1 MVVRL
6 RRTVVGTAALTL
18 LLVGVASADESQEVQ
33 AAVEEAVAAM
43 AEQQAAAAA
52 DPQPEPEPAAPMER
66 YELSPTEGNPMAE
79 PWSYNTEYFFGLTR
93 GLPDAGC
100 TGSCRPWVIPWT
112 AVTDVVTLPGAAL
125 AGLFG

>member
-1 MVVRL
+1 MAVRL
-6 RRTVVGTAALTL
+6 RRTAVWTVALVLLSVGI
-18 LLVGVASADESQEVQ
+18 ASADESQEVQ

-43 AEQQAAAAA
+43 AEQAAAAPPA
-52 DPQPEPEPAAPMER
+52 EPEPAAPMER
-66 YELSPTEGNPMAE
+66 YELSPTEGNPME
-79 PWSYNTEYFFGLTR
+79 ESWSYTTEYFFGLTR

-100 TGSCRPWVIPWT
+100 TGSCKPWVIPWT